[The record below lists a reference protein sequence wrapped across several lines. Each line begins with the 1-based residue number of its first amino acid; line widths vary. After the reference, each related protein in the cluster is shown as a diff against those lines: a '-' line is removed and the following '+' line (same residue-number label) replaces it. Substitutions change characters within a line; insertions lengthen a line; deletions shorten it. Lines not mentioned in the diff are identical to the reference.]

1 LTVFLMHVYS
11 NVDCHSLFT
20 SIHYGWLER
29 GNHLFARRGAFIEP
43 LWKFAHSHTRP
54 ILGHVVLGLTNRG
67 ELADAHQD

>member
-1 LTVFLMHVYS
+1 M
-11 NVDCHSLFT
+11 
-20 SIHYGWLER
+20 GWLER

-67 ELADAHQD
+67 ELSDTHQD